1 MQNNRNLKQEQIQKN
16 NQQAELLNYIKN
28 QDKNSA
34 DYINMITS
42 IAEGQTNSGIEKL
55 EAMVRAQLRKDFP
68 NIESKKSYEI
78 LVSAIIHNYQKKEL
92 QAMEDEI

>member
-1 MQNNRNLKQEQIQKN
+1 MQNKNLKQQQIRED
-16 NQQAELLNYIKN
+16 NQQAELLNYIQN
-28 QDKNSA
+28 QDKTSA

-42 IAEGQTNSGIEKL
+42 MTEGKVNSGIQKL

-68 NIESKKSYEI
+68 GIESKKSYEF

-92 QAMEDEI
+92 QATEDEI

>member
-1 MQNNRNLKQEQIQKN
+1 MQNKKLKQQQIHED
-16 NQQAELLNYIKN
+16 NQQAEFLNYIQN
-28 QDKNSA
+28 QDKTNA

-42 IAEGQTNSGIEKL
+42 ISEGKVDSGIQKL

-68 NIESKKSYEI
+68 GIESKKSYEF

-92 QAMEDEI
+92 QAIEDEI

>member
-1 MQNNRNLKQEQIQKN
+1 MQNKKLKQQQIRED
-16 NQQAELLNYIKN
+16 NQQAEFLNYIQN
-28 QDKNSA
+28 QDKTSA

-42 IAEGQTNSGIEKL
+42 ISEGKVDSGIQKL

-68 NIESKKSYEI
+68 GIESKKSYEF

-92 QAMEDEI
+92 QAIEDEI